1 MNVILLEMKMKMKG
15 KTNEDMARR
24 IGVDP
29 AKFYRKKAGKSEFTR
44 SELQAIRA
52 ELSLSQ
58 DELETIFFKD

>member
-1 MNVILLEMKMKMKG
+1 MNIYLLEMKMKG

-29 AKFYRKKAGKSEFTR
+29 ATFYRKKTGRSEFTR
-44 SELQAIRA
+44 SELQAIRS

-58 DELETIFFKD
+58 EELESIFFKD

>member
-1 MNVILLEMKMKMKG
+1 MNIYSLEMKMKIKG

-29 AKFYRKKAGKSEFTR
+29 ATFYRKKTGRSEFTR
-44 SELQAIRA
+44 SELQAIRS

-58 DELETIFFKD
+58 EELESIFFKD

>member
-1 MNVILLEMKMKMKG
+1 MNIYLLEMKMKIKG

-29 AKFYRKKAGKSEFTR
+29 ATFYRKKTGRSEFTR
-44 SELQAIRA
+44 SELQAIRS

-58 DELETIFFKD
+58 EELESIFFKD

>member
-1 MNVILLEMKMKMKG
+1 MKIKG

-29 AKFYRKKAGKSEFTR
+29 ATFYRKKTGRSEFTR
-44 SELQAIRA
+44 SELQAIRS

-58 DELETIFFKD
+58 EELESIFFKD

>member
-1 MNVILLEMKMKMKG
+1 MNIYLLEMKMKIKG

-29 AKFYRKKAGKSEFTR
+29 ATFYRKKTGRSEFTR
-44 SELQAIRA
+44 SELQAIRS

-58 DELETIFFKD
+58 EKLESIFFKD

>member
-1 MNVILLEMKMKMKG
+1 MNIYVVEMKMKIKG

-29 AKFYRKKAGKSEFTR
+29 ATFYRKKTGRSEFTR
-44 SELQAIRA
+44 SELQAIRS

-58 DELETIFFKD
+58 EELESIFFKD

>member
-29 AKFYRKKAGKSEFTR
+29 ATFYRKKAGKSEFTR

>member
-1 MNVILLEMKMKMKG
+1 MKMKIKG

-29 AKFYRKKAGKSEFTR
+29 ATFYRKKTGRSEFTR
-44 SELQAIRA
+44 SELQAIRS

-58 DELETIFFKD
+58 EELESIFFKD

>member
-1 MNVILLEMKMKMKG
+1 MNIYLLEMRMKIKG

-29 AKFYRKKAGKSEFTR
+29 ATFYRKKTGRSEFTR
-44 SELQAIRA
+44 SELQAIRS

-58 DELETIFFKD
+58 EELESIFFKD

>member
-1 MNVILLEMKMKMKG
+1 MNIYLKKMKMKIKG

-29 AKFYRKKAGKSEFTR
+29 ATFYRKKTGRSEFTR
-44 SELQAIRA
+44 SELQAIRS

-58 DELETIFFKD
+58 EELESIFFKD